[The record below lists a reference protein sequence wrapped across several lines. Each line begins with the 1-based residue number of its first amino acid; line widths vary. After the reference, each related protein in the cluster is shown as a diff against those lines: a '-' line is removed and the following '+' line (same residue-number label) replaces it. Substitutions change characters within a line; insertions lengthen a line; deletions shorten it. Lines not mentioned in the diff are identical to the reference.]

1 MKFFSSAIS
10 AVRRGLQKTA
20 GTLGGGLR
28 SLVAGR
34 RLDDDLIDEIEV
46 RLISADVGI
55 KASTEIIEELRK
67 AVKSGE
73 MERGE
78 DAIDFLKRELKARW
92 DDHGPEIAVASSAPT
107 VILVVGVNGV
117 GKTTSVAK
125 IAHTLRSEGRTVVLA
140 AADTFRA
147 GAVEQLAT
155 WAKRLDVDLV
165 RGGEGADPAS
175 VVFDALDAAV
185 ARKADV
191 LLVDTA
197 GRLHVE
203 ERLMRELVKIKEVI
217 SRKIPDAP
225 HEVLLVLDA
234 TSGQNA
240 LQQAKVFGEAVG
252 VTGLFLAKLDGTAR
266 GGIVVAIQDTLDV
279 PVKLV
284 GVGETP
290 EDVQPFNPDTFID
303 AIFDEQT
310 IKTDS
315 SPG

>member
-125 IAHTLRSEGRTVVLA
+125 IAHTLRSGGRTVVLA

-147 GAVEQLAT
+147 GAVE
-155 WAKRLDVDLV
+155 
-165 RGGEGADPAS
+165 
-175 VVFDALDAAV
+175 
-185 ARKADV
+185 
-191 LLVDTA
+191 
-197 GRLHVE
+197 
-203 ERLMRELVKIKEVI
+203 
-217 SRKIPDAP
+217 
-225 HEVLLVLDA
+225 
-234 TSGQNA
+234 
-240 LQQAKVFGEAVG
+240 
-252 VTGLFLAKLDGTAR
+252 
-266 GGIVVAIQDTLDV
+266 
-279 PVKLV
+279 
-284 GVGETP
+284 
-290 EDVQPFNPDTFID
+290 
-303 AIFDEQT
+303 
-310 IKTDS
+310 
-315 SPG
+315 